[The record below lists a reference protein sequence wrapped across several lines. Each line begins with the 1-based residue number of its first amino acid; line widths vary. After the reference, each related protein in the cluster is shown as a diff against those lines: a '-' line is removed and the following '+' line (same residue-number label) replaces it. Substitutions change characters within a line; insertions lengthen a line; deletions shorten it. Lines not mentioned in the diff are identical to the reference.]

1 MPILKYL
8 VFAGG
13 LLLSLLFAADHFLPP
28 AVEPISAGEVDRSII
43 RISSTRPVPEKI
55 VFDVSHRPPLPP
67 PASVTADI
75 AHDEQPPREALAMMT
90 QDHATET
97 PIRAVTEHVT
107 KPRHARRS
115 SRSARGVSERR
126 LAFEHREAFGGW

>member
-28 AVEPISAGEVDRSII
+28 AVEPISTAEVDRSII

-55 VFDVSHRPPLPP
+55 VFDVSHRSPLPA
-67 PASVTADI
+67 ASITSDI

-97 PIRAVTEHVT
+97 PIRAVAEHGT

-115 SRSARGVSERR
+115 SRSARGASERR
-126 LAFEHREAFGGW
+126 LAYEHREAFGGW

>member
-1 MPILKYL
+1 MPIVKYL
-8 VFAGG
+8 VFVGG

-28 AVEPISAGEVDRSII
+28 AVEPISAAEVDRSII
-43 RISSTRPVPEKI
+43 RINSTRPVPEKI
-55 VFDVSHRPPLPP
+55 VFDVSHRPPLPA
-67 PASVTADI
+67 ASVTADI

-97 PIRAVTEHVT
+97 QPIRAVTEHVT

-115 SRSARGVSERR
+115 SRSARGASERR
-126 LAFEHREAFGGW
+126 LASEHREFFGRW